1 MSIIAELKRRN
12 VFRVAAL
19 YLVAAWVLLQVGELL
34 FGLLDLPGWTNKLL
48 FAALVLGFVPALI
61 FSWTNVLR
69 RSVESETHSG
79 RSPIMATTGIAPL
92 QSIESAMTTH

>member
-34 FGLLDLPGWTNKLL
+34 FGLLGLPAWSNKLL
-48 FAALVLGFVPALI
+48 FAGLVLGFVPALI
-61 FSWTNVLR
+61 FSWVYELTPEGL
-69 RSVESETHSG
+69 
-79 RSPIMATTGIAPL
+79 
-92 QSIESAMTTH
+92 